1 MSLAVK
7 LVKEPLVHFLVAGG
21 LLFVAYS
28 WIHRGEE
35 NQNPRRIEITEN
47 QVKQIELDWWARW
60 QRPPTPEELHA
71 GIEEQLRQE
80 ILYREALQLGLDKND
95 TIVKRRLAQKMDFL
109 AEEVAALREPAPG
122 ELQTWFKKNEAL
134 YVPPTLISFRH
145 IYFSPD
151 KRGSNTQRDAQRFL
165 VGLGQRDTSGGD
177 RFMFQSSYSEQ
188 SRDQLARVFGSKFAE
203 QVFKLEPGGWRGP
216 VESGLGWHLVWVE
229 SILPGQVPEF
239 DAVSEQVKADW
250 LAEQRSEMKRIEFEA
265 LKARYQIIIAPARV
279 DSAQD
284 LQLAVQQPVPM
295 E

>member
-1 MSLAVK
+1 VK
-7 LVKEPLVHFLVAGG
+7 LLKEPLVHFLFAGA
-21 LLFVAYS
+21 LLFVGYS

-35 NQNPRRIEITEN
+35 NRNPRRIEITEN

-71 GIEEQLRQE
+71 GIEDQLRQE

-122 ELQTWFKKNEAL
+122 ELQTWFEKNKAL
-134 YVPPTLISFRH
+134 YVPPSLISFRH

-151 KRGSNTQRDAQRFL
+151 KRASNAQGDARQFL
-165 VGLGQRDTSGGD
+165 ASIGRQDAPGGD
-177 RFMFQSSYSEQ
+177 RFMFQSSYDEQ
-188 SRDQLARVFGSKFAE
+188 TRDQVARIFGNKFADE
-203 QVFKLEPGGWRGP
+203 VFKLEPGGWRGP
-216 VESGLGWHLVWVE
+216 VESGLGWHLVWID
-229 SILPGQVPEF
+229 SILPGQAPEF
-239 DAVSEQVKADW
+239 DAVSEQVKTDW

-265 LKARYQIIIAPARV
+265 LKARYQIVIAPAKL
-279 DSAQD
+279 DSAAD

>member
-1 MSLAVK
+1 MK
-7 LVKEPLVHFLVAGG
+7 FFKEPLVHFLLAGS
-21 LLFVAYS
+21 LLFVGYA

-35 NQNPRRIEITEN
+35 NRNPQRIEITGN

-60 QRPPTPEELHA
+60 QRPPTPQELRA
-71 GIEEQLRQE
+71 GIEDQLRQE

-95 TIVKRRLAQKMDFL
+95 AIVKRRLAQKMEFL

-122 ELQTWFKKNEAL
+122 ELQTWFEKNKAL
-134 YVPPTLISFRH
+134 YVPPSLISFRH

-151 KRGSNTQRDAQRFL
+151 KRGSNAQGDARQL
-165 VGLGQRDTSGGD
+165 LANIGPQGTSGGD
-177 RFMFQSSYSEQ
+177 RFMFQSSYDEQ
-188 SRDQLARVFGSKFAE
+188 TVDQMARIFGNKFAE
-203 QVFKLEPGGWRGP
+203 ELFKLEPGGWRGP
-216 VESGLGWHLVWVE
+216 VESGLGWHLVWID

-239 DAVSEQVKADW
+239 DAVSQQVKTDW

-265 LKARYQIIIAPARV
+265 LKARYQIVIAPAEV